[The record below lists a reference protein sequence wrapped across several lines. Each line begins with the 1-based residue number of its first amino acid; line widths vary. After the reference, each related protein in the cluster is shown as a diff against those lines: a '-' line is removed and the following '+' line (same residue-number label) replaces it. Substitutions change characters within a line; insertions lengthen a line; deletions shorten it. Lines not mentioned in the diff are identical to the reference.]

1 MTKMRLNFFGA
12 AILSAALLLS
22 GCGGEDMAALYDN
35 SEKIAAETNSFNLS
49 GIRQVALNEHYSANI
64 GKMEG
69 MDTVWI
75 YNAEEDERV
84 DFTYLLKVYSG
95 KLKLVLISPE
105 GEVSTIVECEE
116 EMEEAVSTGFNVSAG
131 KNRIKIVA
139 GKETEFD
146 VDLSATAGKFLKMG
160 F

>member
-1 MTKMRLNFFGA
+1 MTKMKIKGLFA
-12 AILSAALLLS
+12 VILSAALLLS

-35 SEKIAAETNSFNLS
+35 NDKIAAETNSFNLS
-49 GIRQVALNEHYSANI
+49 GIKQVALKEHYSANI

-95 KLKLVLISPE
+95 KAKLVLISPE
-105 GEVSTIVECEE
+105 GEILTIAECDE
-116 EMEEAVSTGFNVSAG
+116 EMEEAVSTGFYVSKG
-131 KNRIKIVA
+131 KNRIKIVT
-139 GKETEFD
+139 GSETEFD
-146 VDLSATAGKFLKMG
+146 VDLSASAGKFLKMG